1 MLRQEKF
8 MDAAL
13 AIATSAAVAALVGG
27 LVAYFSQRRLLERK
41 AQLDYDYASR
51 SRLLGAIGPARMQL
65 LFACRDLIGRIT
77 RHPGGAWDMRPD
89 EPYVRSWVY
98 RFLAPLAIAQV
109 IERQVSAADFS
120 VDASA
125 LELLIFLSRAERM
138 LTTTDVVKDDPRVDL
153 SRQTQHLFRDNLRA
167 AAAKLIVVDQQ
178 GEARVTD
185 YGTFLQRQGLETDGA
200 LQALVMIFT
209 RCNSSLLENPV
220 FWVRLVDTDMHVL
233 GSWNRRGRASGLS
246 RNRTPFQACFRG

>member
-1 MLRQEKF
+1 
-8 MDAAL
+8 
-13 AIATSAAVAALVGG
+13 
-27 LVAYFSQRRLLERK
+27 
-41 AQLDYDYASR
+41 
-51 SRLLGAIGPARMQL
+51 
-65 LFACRDLIGRIT
+65 
-77 RHPGGAWDMRPD
+77 MRPD

-220 FWVRLVDTDMHVL
+220 FWVRLVGYGYACTRLMESQGTSFGFESQPYSL
-233 GSWNRRGRASGLS
+233 PSLLSGLS
-246 RNRTPFQACFRG
+246 DGTSQSRVPAYVAQIEAAGAKGL